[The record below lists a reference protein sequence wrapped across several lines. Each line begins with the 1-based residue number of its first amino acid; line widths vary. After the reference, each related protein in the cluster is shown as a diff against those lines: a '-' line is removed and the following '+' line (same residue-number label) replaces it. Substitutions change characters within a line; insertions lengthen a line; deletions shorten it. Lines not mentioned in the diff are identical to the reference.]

1 MPLKIMN
8 PSASFIFDAKIIR
21 KEFRQFHKVF
31 TWNCGTIK
39 NKNKDGFCWNLIFS
53 IKQVKKSR
61 LNTVISFAPLTTIPQ
76 SKIEI
81 KYLGLIHFLVS
92 GIHISQNDLISRS
105 KSLTRTKYKIINTR
119 IMLCC
124 QNH

>member
-1 MPLKIMN
+1 MV
-8 PSASFIFDAKIIR
+8 SAETSF
-21 KEFRQFHKVF
+21 
-31 TWNCGTIK
+31 
-39 NKNKDGFCWNLIFS
+39 FS

-61 LNTVISFAPLTTIPQ
+61 LNTVISFAPLTTIQQ

-105 KSLTRTKYKIINTR
+105 KSLTRTKYKIGNQYSNYALLLEPVR
-119 IMLCC
+119 NPVHSLL
-124 QNH
+124 